1 MMNTGRR
8 NISRDDL
15 NANSP
20 SVEELVKTFSIECYP
35 MRMQCDVAIDLMDRP
50 CVGTDWS
57 SVGFLSIDYPFI
69 MTDLSSVGGKY
80 SSSMELYRVLSAN
93 VHLLPQIGEVNFFTT
108 HASRIYVN
116 QDIDCIRSLVQKCT
130 TMPTKVQIIKRL
142 LKFLMSLRRTLEVRR
157 MSSVS
162 SKRLFASVSEYEL
175 TLQRGSS
182 VEHAEGAADRVLNK
196 LLTQMDGMNAKK
208 TIFIIGSTN
217 RNDIIDLEFLRP
229 GRLDQFIFIPLPDED
244 FLYQIFKACL
254 WKSPL
259 YKDKCLRPL
268 VKYTQGFSGANITEI
283 SANVHANM
291 LSGRTLRKNF
301 YDRYKEI
308 ERKRRRRDNTKSV
321 EEDIDDEVSGIKATH
336 FEESMKYARGS
347 VSDVDIN
354 KYQAF
359 VQMLQQSRGFGSK
372 FQFTDAS
379 MGATTETATDPFA
392 TYAGGVDEDDLY
404 R

>member
-1 MMNTGRR
+1 MEEVVEVPNVSWEDIGGPENVKLEHPKKFEKFGM
-8 NISRDDL
+8 
-15 NANSP
+15 SP
-20 SVEELVKTFSIECYP
+20 SKGVLFYGPPGCGKTLLANAIANEYQTSFISIKG
-35 MRMQCDVAIDLMDRP
+35 DIP
-50 CVGTDWS
+50 CS
-57 SVGFLSIDYPFI
+57 F
-69 MTDLSSVGGKY
+69 
-80 SSSMELYRVLSAN
+80 VL
-93 VHLLPQIGEVNFFTT
+93 T
-108 HASRIYVN
+108 
-116 QDIDCIRSLVQKCT
+116 
-130 TMPTKVQIIKRL
+130 RL
-142 LKFLMSLRRTLEVRR
+142 LLHVFTAIF
-157 MSSVS
+157 
-162 SKRLFASVSEYEL
+162 RLFASVSEYEL

-182 VEHAEGAADRVLNK
+182 IEHAEGAADRVLNK

-208 TIFIIGSTN
+208 TIFIIASTN
-217 RNDIIDLEFLRP
+217 RTNIIDLEFLRP
-229 GRLDQFIFIPLPDED
+229 GRLDQFIYIPLPDED

-268 VKYTQGFSGANITEI
+268 VKYTQGFSRANITEI

-291 LSGRTLRKNF
+291 LSGRTLRK
-301 YDRYKEI
+301 YKEI

-321 EEDIDDEVSGIKATH
+321 EEDIDDEVSGIKPTH
-336 FEESMKYARGS
+336 FEESMKYARRS
-347 VSDVDIN
+347 VSDTDIN